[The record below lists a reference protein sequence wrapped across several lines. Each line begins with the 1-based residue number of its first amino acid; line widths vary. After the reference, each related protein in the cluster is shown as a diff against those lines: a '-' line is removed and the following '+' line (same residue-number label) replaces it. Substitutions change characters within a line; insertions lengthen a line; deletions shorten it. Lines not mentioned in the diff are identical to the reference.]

1 MVRLV
6 RAAVAMLVL
15 AAPLPAATQPSG
27 EAAARERAWRLATL
41 AERLGKLH
49 AQAGQGV
56 LPERARR
63 ALTEALRDFD
73 ALLRDPRTAAA
84 EPRESDLLL
93 ALLWREYRP
102 LLARPATREAA
113 RRLSERSEE
122 LAWVALKAARALPA
136 GPDAV
141 RRASQAAHAGVLA
154 QRVARLHLLRRWD
167 LRDEPATRELARATS
182 QLLAA
187 LESLKAEAGN
197 SADVMAEL
205 EVAENQRVFLARA
218 AEELAVRPTAAAPLE
233 VVAKTGDNLLESLQ
247 RVARLYEARPISAA
261 GAG

>member
-1 MVRLV
+1 
-6 RAAVAMLVL
+6 MLFF
-15 AAPLPAATQPSG
+15 AAPMTGATQPSAD
-27 EAAARERAWRLATL
+27 AAARERAWRLATL

-63 ALTEALRDFD
+63 ALTEGMRDFD
-73 ALLRDPRTAAA
+73 ALLRDPRPGAG

-102 LLARPATREAA
+102 WLMRPATRDGA
-113 RRLSERSEE
+113 RRLAERTEE
-122 LAWVALKAARALPA
+122 LAWVALKAARALPEGA
-136 GPDAV
+136 DSV

-167 LRDEPATRELARATS
+167 LRDEPATRQLARTTS

-187 LESLKAEAGN
+187 LEFLKAEAGN
-197 SADVMAEL
+197 SSDVIAEL

-218 AEELAVRPTAAAPLE
+218 AEELALRPAAAAPLE

-247 RVARLYEARPISAA
+247 RVARLYGARPL
-261 GAG
+261 